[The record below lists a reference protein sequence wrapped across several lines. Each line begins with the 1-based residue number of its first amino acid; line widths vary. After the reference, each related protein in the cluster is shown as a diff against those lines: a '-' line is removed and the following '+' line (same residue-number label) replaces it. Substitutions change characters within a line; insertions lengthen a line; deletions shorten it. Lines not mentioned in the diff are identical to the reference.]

1 MDFGRG
7 ECFMNSPKPNLT
19 IRDLRIRVPGLGR
32 EEARRLGEAVA
43 RELAQHPP
51 AAAQNRELGS
61 IQLRVPGSPARGTQQ
76 LASHIAASLRRSL
89 Q

>member
-1 MDFGRG
+1 MP
-7 ECFMNSPKPNLT
+7 EPALT

-43 RELAQHPP
+43 RELAANPP
-51 AAAQNRELGS
+51 AVSGPRQLGALD
-61 IQLRVPGSPARGTQQ
+61 LRVHGTAAGGTQQ
-76 LASHIAASLRRSL
+76 LASQIAASLRHSL